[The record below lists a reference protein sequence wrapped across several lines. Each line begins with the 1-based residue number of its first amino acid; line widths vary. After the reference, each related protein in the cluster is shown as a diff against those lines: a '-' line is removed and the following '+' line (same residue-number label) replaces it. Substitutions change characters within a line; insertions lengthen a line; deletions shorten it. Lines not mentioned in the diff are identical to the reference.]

1 MGNGA
6 DFGEF
11 HLHLFYL
18 FSISNQFQSSRY
30 PEKHYA
36 WLKKT
41 LRRTFVSLGKTVFSP
56 FGLKNTTV
64 FPQETKVCL
73 RVFLHLTQCF
83 QPEGPY
89 IYIFWARVVTLER

>member
-1 MGNGA
+1 MGLTLVS
-6 DFGEF
+6 FI
-11 HLHLFYL
+11 YT
-18 FSISNQFQSSRY
+18 FSIGFPFQINFNLIGILQS
-30 PEKHYA
+30 EKHYA
-36 WLKKT
+36 WHKKT